1 MWLAKVAI
9 HIAQMYQ
16 GTKSSS
22 LNLKWGNQIAWK
34 TGANVLFW
42 FFFFPRTLN
51 SNKSRGLNSLP
62 GTRTQFPKHVTHMG
76 QPRPM

>member
-42 FFFFPRTLN
+42 FFFPQN
-51 SNKSRGLNSLP
+51 PEQQQEQGS
-62 GTRTQFPKHVTHMG
+62 
-76 QPRPM
+76 